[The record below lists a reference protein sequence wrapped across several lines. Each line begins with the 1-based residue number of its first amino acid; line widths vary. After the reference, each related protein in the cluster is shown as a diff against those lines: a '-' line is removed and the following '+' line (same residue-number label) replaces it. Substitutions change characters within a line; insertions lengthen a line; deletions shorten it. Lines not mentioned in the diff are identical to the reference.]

1 MIEDPEHLTWALGVR
16 TRGGGR
22 VRLST
27 RGKKRKPCP
36 FIKRVNIKRPLRS
49 RLGLAYNLGVLDTVG
64 LPTNRINENPVTRG
78 TRSPLR
84 QDVSRNRLVLCVEL
98 VKRNGSNNHQAMT

>member
-1 MIEDPEHLTWALGVR
+1 MVEDPEHLTWALGVR

-22 VRLST
+22 VRL
-27 RGKKRKPCP
+27 RMREKKQKPRP

-49 RLGLAYNLGVLDTVG
+49 RLGLTYNLGVIDTVG
-64 LPTNRINENPVTRG
+64 LPTNRINENPVIRG

-84 QDVSRNRLVLCVEL
+84 QDVSRNRLALCVEL
-98 VKRNGSNNHQAMT
+98 VKGNGSSNDWAMA

>member
-16 TRGGGR
+16 TRDGGG

-49 RLGLAYNLGVLDTVG
+49 RLGLVYNLGVLDTVG
-64 LPTNRINENPVTRG
+64 LPTTTVMRIPELGAHDLCFDETCQKTDLHYVRG
-78 TRSPLR
+78 
-84 QDVSRNRLVLCVEL
+84 
-98 VKRNGSNNHQAMT
+98 